1 MHPGRGQLR
10 STRCLA
16 PVLQGARCRPQAC
29 TPQTETGRRDALRA
43 LSFVSLKILCYNL
56 AIMVKRTNDDMTT
69 QTPISPQ
76 PVETVDEASPAERR
90 AQRWF
95 IGGALLAALLLIGL
109 IVLMVFLSIDAYQA
123 ASAGEAPS
131 PGSVVVGLLR
141 DTAIV
146 FVAFESLLIGIL
158 MIILVIQ
165 VQSLIV
171 LLRDEI
177 RPMLEAAN
185 ETMTTV
191 RGTTKFVSH
200 NVVSPVVRWSGY
212 MAGVRRIVREVSG
225 LTRKDEET

>member
-1 MHPGRGQLR
+1 M
-10 STRCLA
+10 
-16 PVLQGARCRPQAC
+16 
-29 TPQTETGRRDALRA
+29 E
-43 LSFVSLKILCYNL
+43 
-56 AIMVKRTNDDMTT
+56 KRTEDDVTSEA
-69 QTPISPQ
+69 PLSPQ
-76 PVETVDEASPAERR
+76 PMETVDEVSPAERR
-90 AQRWF
+90 AQHWF
-95 IGGALLAALLLIGL
+95 IGGALLAGLLMIGL
-109 IVLMVFLSIDAYQA
+109 IVLMVFLSIDAYRA
-123 ASAGEAPS
+123 ASVGEAPS

-146 FVAFESLLIGIL
+146 FVAFESLLIGVL
-158 MIILVIQ
+158 MIVLVIQ

-212 MAGVRRIVREVSG
+212 VAGIRHIRGDVSG
-225 LTRKDEET
+225 LAKRDKET

>member
-1 MHPGRGQLR
+1 M
-10 STRCLA
+10 A
-16 PVLQGARCRPQAC
+16 
-29 TPQTETGRRDALRA
+29 
-43 LSFVSLKILCYNL
+43 LKILCYNRCTMEIPSEDEL
-56 AIMVKRTNDDMTT
+56 WTAE
-69 QTPISPQ
+69 SPSSQ
-76 PVETVDEASPAERR
+76 PTESMDIVSPAEQR
-90 AQRWF
+90 ARRWF
-95 IGGALLAALLLIGL
+95 IGGAIVAGLLLVGL
-109 IVLMVFLSIDAYQA
+109 IVLMVFLSIDAYRA
-123 ASAGEAPS
+123 AQFGTAPS

-158 MIILVIQ
+158 MIVLVLQ

-200 NVVSPVVRWSGY
+200 NVVSPFVRWSGY
-212 MAGVRRIVREVSG
+212 LSGVRHIVRDISG
-225 LTRKDEET
+225 LRRSDDET

>member
-1 MHPGRGQLR
+1 M
-10 STRCLA
+10 
-16 PVLQGARCRPQAC
+16 
-29 TPQTETGRRDALRA
+29 E
-43 LSFVSLKILCYNL
+43 
-56 AIMVKRTNDDMTT
+56 KRTDDDLRTEG
-69 QTPISPQ
+69 PIPPQ
-76 PVETVDEASPAERR
+76 PAGAVDEVSPAEQR
-90 AQRWF
+90 ARRWF
-95 IGGALLAALLLIGL
+95 IGGAVLIGL
-109 IVLMVFLSIDAYQA
+109 LLLGLVVLMVFLSIDAYQA

-131 PGSVVVGLLR
+131 PGSVVVSLLR

-158 MIILVIQ
+158 MIVLVIQ

-212 MAGVRRIVREVSG
+212 VAGVRRIVREASG
-225 LTRKDEET
+225 LARKDKEA